1 MVSLKPVESLS
12 FKGTGSTTVVSCER
26 PPLHN
31 IWLEYSSS
39 LVSQH
44 HAHDITRFKLK
55 WPLYSVLV
63 EVELSILTDDFLQA
77 RLHGDIV
84 LLSEPSWIRLRPE
97 V

>member
-12 FKGTGSTTVVSCER
+12 FKGTASTTVVSCER

-31 IWLEYSSS
+31 VWLEYSSS

-44 HAHDITRFKLK
+44 HPHDITRFKLK
-55 WPLYSVLV
+55 WPLYSVLI

-77 RLHGDIV
+77 SLHGDIV
-84 LLSEPSWIRLRPE
+84 LLSETSWTKW
-97 V
+97 